1 MADVRAM
8 LRASRDAR
16 KKITHPHASYTSSG
30 KLVCNLCETTIKHE
44 SAWQS
49 HLHTTQHNLRQTRAQ
64 DVENTRPSDMGKRKR
79 SASGSASPPAESRK
93 KIRPAA
99 ATSPG
104 DSEGEKA
111 NEPEISIIG
120 PSEAATDGAF
130 HEVSKLDQADTNGK
144 PRTQDLDDFERELAE
159 LEASVPVQTAA
170 YEDATISSAPLSAA
184 ELAAQAREE
193 HSAQRGKRDLEI
205 ADEREDAAQLLAD
218 EFEEMEGLEL
228 RAQKL
233 RARREA
239 LRTVDANASR
249 NRSEDA
255 GADAGTNMPD
265 PIRSV
270 VQEKPDVQ
278 QDDNDNGKE
287 DDSRG
292 DDDDDDDGDDDDDD
306 GDDDGDA
313 YWTFGGR

>member
-1 MADVRAM
+1 
-8 LRASRDAR
+8 
-16 KKITHPHASYTSSG
+16 
-30 KLVCNLCETTIKHE
+30 VCNLCETTIKHE

-64 DVENTRPSDMGKRKR
+64 DVENTRHSDTGKRKR

-93 KIRPAA
+93 KIRPATA
-99 ATSPG
+99 GSPG
-104 DSEGEKA
+104 DAEAQKSTESETSIVGP
-111 NEPEISIIG
+111 PE
-120 PSEAATDGAF
+120 ATTDGAF
-130 HEVSKLDQADTNGK
+130 HEVSELDQANTNGK

-239 LRTVDANASR
+239 LRAVEANANR

-255 GADAGTNMPD
+255 DADADSGTNMPD
-265 PIRSV
+265 PIRSA
-270 VQEKPDVQ
+270 VQEKPDIQ
-278 QDDNDNGKE
+278 QDDNDNGKK
-287 DDSRG
+287 DGSRG
-292 DDDDDDDGDDDDDD
+292 DDGDDDGGDVDDDDDDDD